1 MIYGLRKDNDNII
14 TIFGL
19 KGKDKYIYYYQI

>member
-1 MIYGLRKDNDNII
+1 MICRLRNDNDNII

-19 KGKDKYIYYYQI
+19 KGKDKNIYYYQI

>member
-1 MIYGLRKDNDNII
+1 MIYGLQNDNDNII

-19 KGKDKYIYYYQI
+19 KWKDKYIYYYQI